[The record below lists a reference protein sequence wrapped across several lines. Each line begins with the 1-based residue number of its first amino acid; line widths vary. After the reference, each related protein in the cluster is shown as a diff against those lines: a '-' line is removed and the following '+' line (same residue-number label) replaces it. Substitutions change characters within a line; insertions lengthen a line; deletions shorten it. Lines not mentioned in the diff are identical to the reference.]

1 MPTDDAITEESEI
14 ISAIT
19 EIKETS
25 DMELTPNPQ
34 PEPTE
39 QPALPEVPTVKE
51 LARKYLMEK
60 RQQGKN
66 LTTKTIKTEI
76 CNEIA
81 ERIRNELGSCSY
93 QAVSKE
99 IPFALKAD
107 LGETETTLA
116 EGHQI
121 IAKKI
126 DLVKRPDR
134 KKTESEL
141 ETSEPKTQAEKIHNQ
156 LAIISEMEK
165 AGQSVQEL
173 MNQYMLEDIAN
184 FIGALGLP
192 KPKAKR
198 IMVLAKRIT
207 YYNEIQVKNGHP
219 ENIIQIHEK
228 LLKPLL
234 FLGMFTTF
242 AFPVVQK
249 YFKPA
254 EKKNDK
260 DLSSQYE

>member
-1 MPTDDAITEESEI
+1 MQADDSITEESEI
-14 ISAIT
+14 SAAIT
-19 EIKETS
+19 EIA
-25 DMELTPNPQ
+25 DTPQ
-34 PEPTE
+34 DQAISQQESTQE
-39 QPALPEVPTVKE
+39 QPALPDAPTVKE

-60 RQQGKN
+60 RQAGKN
-66 LTTKTIKTEI
+66 LTVKTIKTEV

-99 IPFALKAD
+99 IPFVLKAD
-107 LGETETTLA
+107 LGATETTVA

-126 DLVKRPDR
+126 EFVNRPPR
-134 KKTESEL
+134 KSEETQTEEKAKPES
-141 ETSEPKTQAEKIHNQ
+141 EKIHDQ
-156 LAIISEMEK
+156 LAIISKMEK
-165 AGQSVQEL
+165 AGESVQEL
-173 MNQYMLEDIAN
+173 MNQYMLEDVAN

-198 IMVLAKRIT
+198 IMILAKRIT
-207 YYNEIQVKNGHP
+207 YYNEIQIKNGHP
-219 ENIIQIHEK
+219 EKIIQIHEK

-242 AFPVVQK
+242 AFPIVQK
-249 YFKPA
+249 YFKPQ
-254 EKKNDK
+254 EKADST
-260 DLSSQYE
+260 DLSAKYE